1 MTGAKIRLAVAGLLF
16 FGWLVYLGY
25 LVLTKTNPVIVSRSQ
40 VMAATHFVLADVTV
54 DPATGHP
61 NRAVTVVRDL
71 RPVGAPLAGTII
83 VMNIKDAR
91 IGGVNDFSAG
101 GPFLLPLTPL
111 ASQKDTYELT
121 PPPRSPGTD
130 SLSRPRP
137 WAYRWDAPGVQRQ
150 FDELVRERP

>member
-1 MTGAKIRLAVAGLLF
+1 MTGAKVRLAVAGLLF

-25 LVLTKTNPVIVSRSQ
+25 LVLTKTNPVVVSRSQ

-54 DPATGHP
+54 DPSTGHP
-61 NRAVTVVRDL
+61 NRTVTVVRDL
-71 RPVGAPLAGTII
+71 RPVGTPITGTIT

-91 IGGVNDFSAG
+91 IAGAGDFTAG

-111 ASQKDTYELT
+111 ASAKDTYELT
-121 PPPRSPGTD
+121 PPPRSPGGDPT
-130 SLSRPRP
+130 LRPRP

-150 FDELVRERP
+150 FEELLAGRP